1 MKKVVFALM
10 FITVFS
16 VMGQQEKKGQ
26 KSGDIERQRWTP
38 EQMATLQTKRMT
50 LALDLS
56 KDQQA
61 KIEKL
66 NLENA
71 KLRAAKMEAYK
82 AKKESGETKK
92 LSAEERFTMA
102 NARLDQQIASREQ
115 IKKILND
122 DQFEKWQSLKER
134 GSHRHHKYHG
144 QKGEKRSRS
153 GSKK

>member
-1 MKKVVFALM
+1 MKKVIFALM
-10 FITVFS
+10 FVTAFT

-26 KSGDIERQRWTP
+26 KYSDTERKQWTP

-71 KLRAAKMEAYK
+71 KRRTAKMEEYK
-82 AKKESGETKK
+82 AKKENGEEKQ
-92 LSAEERFTMA
+92 LSSEERFTMA
-102 NARLDQQIASREQ
+102 NSRLDQQIGSQEEL
-115 IKKILND
+115 KKILND
-122 DQFEKWQSLKER
+122 EQFEKWQTFKKR
-134 GSHRHHKYHG
+134 DAQRHHKKHG
-144 QKGEKRSRS
+144 EKGEKRNKS
-153 GSKK
+153 GSRR